1 MDIRLPYEQ
10 FTLANGLR
18 VVVHEDRRT
27 PLACVNIWYHVGS
40 RDEVPGRTGFAHL
53 FEHLMFEGSEHVA
66 EGRFDELLEEVGG
79 INNGSTSPDRTNYWE
94 VVPAH
99 AVDLALYLEADRM
112 GGLLPAIT
120 EARLDAQRD
129 VVMNERRQ
137 SYENRPYGLASETLL
152 AALYPPDHPYHW
164 PVIGS
169 MADISAATLADV
181 HRFCLS
187 YYTPGNATLA
197 IAGDVSVV
205 AIRESVERYFA
216 DIPAGPRVQRAVPP
230 PVGST
235 AEKRLVL
242 EDAVSL
248 PRLYMAW
255 HTPPAFAHDDAAL
268 DVASG
273 ILAYGRASRLYRSL
287 IYDRQIAQSVSAYQ
301 NSGLLCSSF
310 HVVITARPGAS
321 LAELEAAVRAEIADM
336 AANGVNDRELER
348 IRNGIETAFV
358 DALQT
363 VGGFGGRADQLNMYL
378 FHTGEP
384 DYASR
389 DIARYR
395 QLHRHDVARAVHR
408 HLLAPPV
415 VLNVVPRPGSP
426 RADAEPAA

>member
-18 VVVHEDRRT
+18 VVIHEDRRI

-40 RDEVPGRTGFAHL
+40 RDEAPGRTGFAHL

-66 EGRFDELLEEVGG
+66 EGRFDQLLEEVGG

-120 EARLDAQRD
+120 EAQLDAQRD

-137 SYENRPYGLASETLL
+137 SCENRPYGLASETLL

-169 MADISAATLADV
+169 MADIAAATLADV

-197 IAGDVSVV
+197 IAGDVSAA
-205 AIRESVERYFA
+205 AIRDSVERYFA
-216 DIPAGPRVQRAVPP
+216 DIPRGPAVSRLVPP
-230 PVGST
+230 SVGGI

-242 EDAVSL
+242 EDNVSL
-248 PRLYMAW
+248 PRLYMVW
-255 HTPPAFAHDDAAL
+255 HTPPAFADHDAAL

-301 NSGLLCSSF
+301 NSGLLCSTF

-336 AANGVNDRELER
+336 AADGVTDRELER
-348 IRNGIETAFV
+348 TRNSIETAFV

-384 DYASR
+384 DYASQ
-389 DIARYR
+389 DLARYR
-395 QLHRHDVARAVHR
+395 QLDRHDVGRAVHR
-408 HLLAPPV
+408 HLLAPSV
-415 VLNVVPRPGSP
+415 VLNVVPRRGGPA
-426 RADAEPAA
+426 ADAEAPA